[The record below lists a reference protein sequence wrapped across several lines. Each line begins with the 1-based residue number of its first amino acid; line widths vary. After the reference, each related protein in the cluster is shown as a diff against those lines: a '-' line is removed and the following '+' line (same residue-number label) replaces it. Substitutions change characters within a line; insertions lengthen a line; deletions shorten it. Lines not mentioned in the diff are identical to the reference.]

1 MAAEKFTL
9 KDFIEKRRPNPPK
22 ETKPKKRKGGLAD
35 SWFTSDTS
43 AGDSGGT
50 SSGLG
55 ESLILEL
62 LAGIIP
68 GTFSANVL
76 STAQL
81 GKNRNDKDAGMTT
94 YPSAEPAEEE
104 AEAQTSKVDVARR
117 LFQAMIDHPNASRA
131 DIINRFMKEVG
142 VTNSTAV
149 SYYTRFMKESGRSA
163 DDEAPENLG
172 QGPGMGRDEEV
183 ASQPLGQE
191 TMPPPAEPDVEME
204 NPIDPDR
211 AGIIRTVKNAH
222 LVYKRQAED
231 GTYDELWVYNI
242 HDSTHDDLDI
252 RRDILAGTDIPVK
265 KTKSPDGKQSYSIN
279 TMGNAQMLSISGLP
293 N

>member
-9 KDFIEKRRPNPPK
+9 KDFIEKRRPTPPK

-35 SWFTSDTS
+35 SWFTSG
-43 AGDSGGT
+43 APNGDSGSVSG
-50 SSGLG
+50 GLG

-62 LAGIIP
+62 LAGITP
-68 GTFSANVL
+68 ASFSANVL

-104 AEAQTSKVDVARR
+104 AEAHASKVDVARR
-117 LFQAMIDHPNASRA
+117 LFQAMIDHPNATRA

-163 DDEAPENLG
+163 EDAPENLG
-172 QGPGMGRDEEV
+172 QGPGMGRDKETD
-183 ASQPLGQE
+183 SQPLGQE
-191 TMPPPAEPDVEME
+191 TMTPPAEPDVEME

-211 AGIIRTVKNAH
+211 AGVIRTVKNAH

-242 HDSTHDDLDI
+242 HDATHDDLDI